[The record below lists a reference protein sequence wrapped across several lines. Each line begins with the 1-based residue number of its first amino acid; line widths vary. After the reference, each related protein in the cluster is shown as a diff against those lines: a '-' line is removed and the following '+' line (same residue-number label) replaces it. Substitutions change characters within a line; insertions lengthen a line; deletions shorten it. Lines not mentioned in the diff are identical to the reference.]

1 MPAQRERATKKR
13 KGNQTRVEAVATTNE
28 KDDCCNIYRRLLS
41 FRGGWLERSP
51 PLRGP
56 RHTTTV
62 RHMASSLR
70 FWYLPSPP
78 FLFLSFSLSFP
89 FISFLSLPK
98 VAFFA
103 CAASLVFSIGPR
115 RLVRCREPQ
124 LLPVFLGW
132 RDVTRSAYARGVRRT
147 GLAEITPTRRLRHEE
162 RVTCT
167 RAAVSLPLLRRFLRA
182 CIRKDARFFSFIR
195 RSSME
200 SSFFIGFI
208 LIWSKHGTNQS
219 LQSFIIHAWYFLFL
233 LWYFLYTILC
243 MFSLS
248 RFSIL
253 L

>member
-70 FWYLPSPP
+70 FWYLASSP
-78 FLFLSFSLSFP
+78 FLFLSFSFFPFLSFP
-89 FISFLSLPK
+89 FISFLCLPK

-103 CAASLVFSIGPR
+103 SAASLVFSIGPR

-147 GLAEITPTRRLRHEE
+147 GLAEITPTRRLRHEQ

-182 CIRKDARFFSFIR
+182 CIRKDVRFFSFIR

-208 LIWSKHGTNQS
+208 LIWSKYGTNRS
-219 LQSFIIHAWYFLFL
+219 LQSFIMYAWYFFFF
-233 LWYFLYTILC
+233 YYDISC
-243 MFSLS
+243 
-248 RFSIL
+248 I
-253 L
+253 

>member
-1 MPAQRERATKKR
+1 
-13 KGNQTRVEAVATTNE
+13 
-28 KDDCCNIYRRLLS
+28 
-41 FRGGWLERSP
+41 
-51 PLRGP
+51 
-56 RHTTTV
+56 
-62 RHMASSLR
+62 MASSLR
-70 FWYLPSPP
+70 FWYLPSSP
-78 FLFLSFSLSFP
+78 FLFLSFSFSLFLSLSFP

-182 CIRKDARFFSFIR
+182 CIRKDVRFFSFIR

-200 SSFFIGFI
+200 SSFLLDLFWSEVNMGLISHCRIIYHVRMIFFFIMIFPVYNSMYVFFI
-208 LIWSKHGTNQS
+208 QFFH
-219 LQSFIIHAWYFLFL
+219 SFVKVKLRWIVHYGRNTWNYFVN
-233 LWYFLYTILC
+233 C
-243 MFSLS
+243 KESSVSLS
-248 RFSIL
+248 NNVVWFRMQLKEFFQRSSPG
-253 L
+253 